1 MLFSVLMAHFNN
13 ARFLGDSLKSVFD
26 QTYTNWE
33 IVIVDDGST
42 DEFENVIGNY
52 KNDARIKVFRNGKNR
67 GTAYTKAT
75 CIEKAS
81 GEIQGFLDPDDL
93 LHPDALQIMV
103 DAHVE
108 MPSCSIIHSTHYICD
123 DKMNII
129 KVAPYPKPLPENTPY
144 LLVGDGSIHHF
155 VSYKKSSF
163 NKSAG
168 LSPIREFDKSSD
180 QELYY
185 ILEEQGDV
193 FFINKPLHY
202 YRIHQGSISNNSNVA
217 IATIQHYDIIEKT
230 CLRRIQELKSSHK
243 ADAAYWIKR
252 YKTRYYKIRIFN
264 SFRKKQWGHFI
275 ISLVM
280 FPFVGGMQNLITYVK
295 KLPQEGMTLV
305 KKSFVDNPQILD
317 LQKSDK

>member
-13 ARFLGDSLKSVFD
+13 ARFLEDSLKSVFD
-26 QTYTNWE
+26 QTYTDWE
-33 IVIVDDGST
+33 IIVVDDGST
-42 DEFENVIGNY
+42 DDFENVISNY
-52 KNDARIKVFRNGKNR
+52 KNDSRIKVFRNGKNM
-67 GTAYTKAT
+67 GTAYTKAK
-75 CIEKAS
+75 CVEKAN

-93 LHPDALQIMV
+93 LHPDALKIMA
-103 DAHVE
+103 DAHAE

-123 DKMNII
+123 DKMNIV
-129 KVAPYPKPLPENTPY
+129 KVAPYPKPLPEKTPY

-155 VSYKKSSF
+155 VSYKKTSF
-163 NKSAG
+163 DKSAG
-168 LSPIREFDKSSD
+168 LSPIRAFDKSSD

-217 IATIQHYDIIEKT
+217 IATIQHYDIIEKS
-230 CLRRIQELKSSHK
+230 CIRRITALKKSNQP
-243 ADAAYWIKR
+243 DAAYWIKK
-252 YKTRYYKIRIFN
+252 YKTRYYKVRIFN
-264 SFRKKQWGHFI
+264 SFRQKKWGRFI

-280 FPFVGGMQNLITYVK
+280 YPFVGGMQNLISYAK
-295 KLPQEGMTLV
+295 KLPQEGMALV

-317 LQKSDK
+317 LQKPDK

>member
-33 IVIVDDGST
+33 IVIVDDGSI

-52 KNDARIKVFRNGKNR
+52 KNDARIKVLRNGKNK
-67 GTAYTKAT
+67 GTAYTKAK
-75 CIEKAS
+75 CVEMAS

-93 LHPDALQIMV
+93 LHPDALSIMV
-103 DAHVE
+103 KAHQE
-108 MPSCSIIHSTHYICD
+108 KPSCSIIHSTHYICD

-129 KVAPYPKPLPENTPY
+129 KIAAYPKPLPQNTPY

-155 VSYKKSSF
+155 VSYKKTSF
-163 NKSAG
+163 DASAG
-168 LSPIREFDKSSD
+168 LTPIRGFDKSSD

-185 ILEEQGDV
+185 ILEEQGEV

-230 CLRRIQELKSSHK
+230 CLRRIQVLKSSNK
-243 ADAAYWIKR
+243 ADAAYWIKK

-264 SFRKKQWGHFI
+264 SFRKKKWGTFL
-275 ISLVM
+275 SSAFT
-280 FPFVGGMQNLITYVK
+280 FPFVGGMQNLISYCK
-295 KLPQEGMTLV
+295 KIPTEGMALIR
-305 KKSFVDNPQILD
+305 KSFVDNPQIVD
-317 LQKSDK
+317 